1 MARTTLLLTVFG
13 TFLLAGAA
21 PAGPVV
27 PSGPFRSLTVRNGG
41 HVVVRHGSAHR
52 LTLLEGDAS
61 ISRIETAADGRLVL
75 DRCPGDCPSGYRLRV
90 EVTTPDLED
99 IAVEDGGS
107 VEVQRGFPG
116 ASRLAVAVRDGGTI
130 DTRALEAETVAAV
143 VRSGGRI
150 FTRAGATLA
159 ATIAEGGIVTYW
171 GRPRVRSTIQQGG
184 VVVPGDEADATRPL
198 RELGPGTPAVP
209 KVPGVKG
216 RRIKV

>member
-21 PAGPVV
+21 SAGPEV
-27 PSGPFRSLTVRNGG
+27 PAGPFRSLTAKNGS
-41 HVVVRHGSAHR
+41 HVVVRHGPAHR
-52 LTLLEGDAS
+52 VTLLQGDAA
-61 ISRIETAADGRLVL
+61 ISRISTGADGRLVL
-75 DRCPGDCPSGYRLRV
+75 DRCPGDCPPGYRLRA
-90 EVTTPDLED
+90 EVTTPALEE

-107 VEVQRGFPG
+107 VEVQDRFPG
-116 ASRLAVAVRDGGTI
+116 APRLAVAVRDGGTI
-130 DTRALEAETVAAV
+130 DARGLEAETVAAA

-171 GRPRVRSTIQQGG
+171 GRPRVRSTIQRGG
-184 VVVPGDEADATRPL
+184 VVVPGSEADAGRPL
-198 RELGPGTPAVP
+198 CELGPDTPAVP
-209 KVPGVKG
+209 PVPAVKG